1 MVTGATG
8 AVAQG
13 AINRHCSGE
22 LPGMHG
28 FSGVSIPAI
37 VSIAGAD
44 EPEEM
49 HDKPLELSSDP
60 VTSEKLASR
69 NGNLRFNRII
79 NLISVPLHTK
89 GAASQIAQKA
99 QKRGEEVDASADT
112 CVGGSALTP
121 SLPDIREA

>member
-1 MVTGATG
+1 
-8 AVAQG
+8 
-13 AINRHCSGE
+13 
-22 LPGMHG
+22 MHG

-69 NGNLRFNRII
+69 SVNLRFTRIFNHI
-79 NLISVPLHTK
+79 PVPPHMK
-89 GAASQIAQKA
+89 GAAGQIA
-99 QKRGEEVDASADT
+99 
-112 CVGGSALTP
+112 
-121 SLPDIREA
+121 